1 MKYEYEE
8 PQILLD
14 VRKIKERLHKKMERE
29 GTDAFFERINRR
41 AGKPDTTAKPKSSK
55 KSR

>member
-1 MKYEYEE
+1 MKYKE

-14 VRKIKERLHKKMERE
+14 VRKIKEQIHEKMVRE
-29 GTDAFFERINRR
+29 GTDAFFARINHR
-41 AGKPDTTAKPKSSK
+41 AGKSADVTKPKLSK

>member
-1 MKYEYEE
+1 MKYKE

-14 VRKIKERLHKKMERE
+14 VRKIKERLHEKMERE
-29 GTDAFFERINRR
+29 GTDAFFARINRR
-41 AGKPDTTAKPKSSK
+41 AGKPAVAIKPKVSK

>member
-1 MKYEYEE
+1 MKYKE

-14 VRKIKERLHKKMERE
+14 VRKIKEQLHEKMEVE

-41 AGKPDTTAKPKSSK
+41 AGKSAIEKKRKLSK

>member
-1 MKYEYEE
+1 MKYKE

-14 VRKIKERLHKKMERE
+14 VRKIKERLHEKMELE
-29 GTDAFFERINRR
+29 GTDAFFERIIRR
-41 AGKPDTTAKPKSSK
+41 SGKPVAMIKPGAAK

>member
-1 MKYEYEE
+1 MKYKE

-14 VRKIKERLHKKMERE
+14 VRKIKERLHEKMEVE

-41 AGKPDTTAKPKSSK
+41 AGKPAPETRDKREK
-55 KSR
+55 RDRYN

>member
-1 MKYEYEE
+1 MKYKE

-14 VRKIKERLHKKMERE
+14 VRKIKERLHKKMEVE
-29 GTDAFFERINRR
+29 GADVFFERINRR
-41 AGKPDTTAKPKSSK
+41 AGKPAVATKSKLSK

>member
-1 MKYEYEE
+1 MKYKE

-14 VRKIKERLHKKMERE
+14 VRKIKEQLHKKMEVE
-29 GTDAFFERINRR
+29 GADAFFERINRR
-41 AGKPDTTAKPKSSK
+41 AGKPAATGKTRLAK

>member
-1 MKYEYEE
+1 MKYKE

-14 VRKIKERLHKKMERE
+14 VRKIKERLHEKMELE

-41 AGKPDTTAKPKSSK
+41 VGKAAATAKPKLSK
-55 KSR
+55 KRR

>member
-1 MKYEYEE
+1 MKYRE

-14 VRKIKERLHKKMERE
+14 VRKIKERLHEKMEHE
-29 GTDAFFERINRR
+29 GADAFFARINRR
-41 AGKPDTTAKPKSSK
+41 AEKSAITTKPKLSK

>member
-1 MKYEYEE
+1 MKYKE

-14 VRKIKERLHKKMERE
+14 VRKIKERVHEEMERE
-29 GTDAFFERINRR
+29 GADAFFERINRR
-41 AGKPDTTAKPKSSK
+41 ATKPAVAIKPKSSR

>member
-1 MKYEYEE
+1 MKYKE

-14 VRKIKERLHKKMERE
+14 VRKIKERLHEKMEVE
-29 GTDAFFERINRR
+29 GADAFFDRINRR
-41 AGKPDTTAKPKSSK
+41 AAKPAATTKPGLAK